1 MSWTEVRSQ
10 KFLPGSWGTLGGL
23 RGPAASVGEVL
34 CVAQEWVAGKSAPE
48 TIVWDLERLLL
59 FQAGFF
65 QNGKLLWVLPWGPDS
80 SRVWRQTPC

>member
-1 MSWTEVRSQ
+1 MWPRPALSPGA
-10 KFLPGSWGTLGGL
+10 LPS
-23 RGPAASVGEVL
+23 
-34 CVAQEWVAGKSAPE
+34 CAQEWVAGKSAPE

-80 SRVWRQTPC
+80 S